1 MAETTQLVQG
11 FVNWCDL
18 LGITINLPKTQVWC
32 NRAGSAQQSVRIT
45 LREGELALPL
55 GATFRVVRVELGA
68 CDRVASSVHFGSRVE
83 TALETGRR
91 LQQLP
96 VPAPLASLLWRTVVL
111 PKALYGCE
119 LRSLPSP
126 LLCALTRQCRDIVPV
141 KAPLQLCHYR
151 SAEVICG
158 PPLGACAVRD
168 PMHEMLVG
176 RARWLLI
183 LGNEASLVGTVHRY
197 LAAPNGDLWREPS
210 PALSHALT
218 WLGWRPVLNL
228 ASPRARRWPHLDPE
242 PFFLGTVSFQP
253 LEDALPRH
261 SAATDGSV
269 CQWGGA
275 ALWQPGTRERLLLRL
290 LEPQS
295 STQCELVALLLTL
308 RPAQRPPR
316 VLVDSLLS
324 LQLIASWGQ
333 RSTVAILQCPVR
345 VEVRTLLYRWQAA
358 HYAPLLEK
366 VKAHD
371 SNAIA
376 RRCPKAM
383 CNDAVDA
390 LAKEAATSPV
400 VACYTPDQTMADVFQ
415 LHEASGRCVVEAP
428 EAVSAVWWRNRL
440 NSTKRTWLPQL

>member
-1 MAETTQLVQG
+1 M
-11 FVNWCDL
+11 
-18 LGITINLPKTQVWC
+18 
-32 NRAGSAQQSVRIT
+32 RIT
-45 LREGELALPL
+45 LRDGKLALPL
-55 GATFRVVRVELGA
+55 RATFRVVGVELGA

-83 TALETGRR
+83 TALETGRQ

-176 RARWLLI
+176 RLRWLLI
-183 LGNEASLVGTVHRY
+183 LGNEASLVCTVHRY
-197 LAAPNGDLWREPS
+197 LAAPNGDLWRELS
-210 PALSHALT
+210 PALSNALT

-228 ASPRARRWPHLDPE
+228 ASPRARRWPYLDPE

-253 LEDALPRH
+253 LEDALPPH

-295 STQCELVALLLTL
+295 STQC
-308 RPAQRPPR
+308 
-316 VLVDSLLS
+316 
-324 LQLIASWGQ
+324 
-333 RSTVAILQCPVR
+333 
-345 VEVRTLLYRWQAA
+345 
-358 HYAPLLEK
+358 
-366 VKAHD
+366 
-371 SNAIA
+371 
-376 RRCPKAM
+376 
-383 CNDAVDA
+383 
-390 LAKEAATSPV
+390 
-400 VACYTPDQTMADVFQ
+400 
-415 LHEASGRCVVEAP
+415 
-428 EAVSAVWWRNRL
+428 
-440 NSTKRTWLPQL
+440 